1 MATRVGI
8 PDEYYA
14 LPLALP
20 LRNRRDGLFDLT
32 LKSPAELALALRQR
46 HLDGAL
52 LSSIDYAKDYAMYRI
67 VPGVGISSSGESR
80 TILLAFREH
89 LRSITTIAFDP
100 RFGADIVLAVIV
112 LAEKYD
118 TKPKLVPVSGTP
130 ENMLSAADCALLVG
144 NAAVRYQEH
153 LQKLDLVEEWEDIS
167 GLPFVHAFWVAR
179 ENALDAE
186 TMEALKQVATLSD
199 GELPGDL
206 PPDFFEAFQ
215 YGMDDDA
222 IAGLSEFLR
231 MAYYH
236 GILSDLPEV
245 KFHSPASGNTVF

>member
-20 LRNRRDGLFDLT
+20 LRNRRDGLFNLT

-67 VPGVGISSSGESR
+67 VPGVGISSTGESR
-80 TILLAFREH
+80 TILLAYREQ
-89 LRSITTIAFDP
+89 LRSITTLAFDP

-118 TKPKLVPVSGTP
+118 SRPHLVPMSGTP
-130 ENMLSAADCALLVG
+130 EAMLSAADCALLVG
-144 NAAVRYQEH
+144 NAALRYQEY
-153 LQKLDLVEEWEDIS
+153 LQKIDLVEEWEDMS
-167 GLPFVHAFWVAR
+167 GLPYVHAFWVAR
-179 ENALDAE
+179 ENTLD
-186 TMEALKQVATLSD
+186 TGNMDALKAFAVPSD
-199 GELPGDL
+199 KELPGDL

-215 YGMDDDA
+215 YEMNEDA
-222 IAGLSEFLR
+222 IAGLDEFFR

-236 GILSDLPEV
+236 GILTDLPEV
-245 KFHSPASGNTVF
+245 KFHSRPS

>member
-20 LRNRRDGLFDLT
+20 LRNRRDGLFDLS
-32 LKSPAELALALRQR
+32 LRSPAELALALRQR

-80 TILLAFREH
+80 TILLVFHEH
-89 LRSITTIAFDP
+89 LRSITTLAFDP
-100 RFGADIVLAVIV
+100 RFGADIVLAVII

-118 TKPKLVPVSGTP
+118 SKPKLVPVIGSP
-130 ENMLSAADCALLVG
+130 EKMLSAADCALLVG
-144 NAAVRYQEH
+144 NAAVRHQEDH
-153 LQKLDLVEEWEDIS
+153 QKLDLVEEWEDVS
-167 GLPFVHAFWVAR
+167 GLPYVHAFWVAR
-179 ENALDAE
+179 ENALDTE
-186 TMEALKQVATLSD
+186 TLEALKQTAIPSD
-199 GELPGDL
+199 RELPGDL
-206 PPDFFEAFQ
+206 PPDFFEAFH
-215 YGMDDDA
+215 YGMNDEA
-222 IAGLSEFLR
+222 ISGLSEFFR

-236 GILSDLPEV
+236 GILSDLPEI
-245 KFHSPASGNTVF
+245 KFHSLGS